1 MIYCDVKS
9 DKRYSTITKYDKLHS
24 ILIKAY
30 KDKHLV
36 ALGVTCTDE
45 DQEHAR
51 TK

>member
-36 ALGVTCTDE
+36 AFTCTDE